1 MTNAKKRKLE
11 SIKKNG
17 TKQDVDN
24 YINKIVK
31 EWALHVLSYV
41 GAKINVIGKENIPEG
56 TCLYVANHQG
66 FFDIPIIAA
75 TVDSSVG
82 FVAKKEILKF
92 RVLTYWM
99 NQMYCVF
106 MDRSNVRES
115 VKAINEGIQNLK
127 NGHSLVIFPEGTRS
141 KGNNIGEFKQGSLKL
156 ALKSGVPIVPIAING
171 SYKLR
176 EGNEKSRIKSAEVK
190 VTICEPIYTNNLS
203 KEEQTNLAETVRKV
217 IANNISNEV

>member
-1 MTNAKKRKLE
+1 
-11 SIKKNG
+11 
-17 TKQDVDN
+17 
-24 YINKIVK
+24 
-31 EWALHVLSYV
+31 
-41 GAKINVIGKENIPEG
+41 
-56 TCLYVANHQG
+56 
-66 FFDIPIIAA
+66 
-75 TVDSSVG
+75 
-82 FVAKKEILKF
+82 
-92 RVLTYWM
+92 
-99 NQMYCVF
+99 
-106 MDRSNVRES
+106 
-115 VKAINEGIQNLK
+115 
-127 NGHSLVIFPEGTRS
+127 LVIFPEGTRS